1 MLLLKLLGKL
11 KITQYLVF
19 FLLIFALNQLVRRC
33 MADVSNS
40 HTLSSIH
47 DSLSNFL
54 CHLALF
60 EFLFEVLRVL
70 NTILPLVHYIDD
82 LFVGDRKIMG
92 YKFNPLA
99 HESRTHFYI
108 VLQV

>member
-1 MLLLKLLGKL
+1 
-11 KITQYLVF
+11 
-19 FLLIFALNQLVRRC
+19 

-54 CHLALF
+54 GYLALL

-70 NTILPLVHYIDD
+70 DPVLSLVHHIDD